1 MPDNVHGGKPLIVL
15 PGLMLMLARMEPV
28 PLHVT
33 LAPAMIP
40 LRAAVPK
47 STSGGGGAEPATITV
62 AKPTTWPLIACTVL
76 VYVPA
81 TVPAVKTPVPLLM
94 LPAVWFT
101 TDQTGTMPTRFPF
114 TSLPTAVKV
123 CGPPV
128 ARLLGFGLT
137 VIDASAPTATFTVAK
152 PEMPPLVAC
161 TVFVY
166 VPDTVP
172 AMKSP
177 VLPLMLPAVAFTTD
191 QTGTMP
197 TRFPFASL
205 PTAVKVCVPPVA
217 RLLGF
222 GLTVID
228 ASAPTATV
236 TVAKPEMP
244 PLVACTVLVYVPDT
258 VPAVKS
264 PVPPLMLPAVAFP
277 TDQVG
282 VITTTLPLASVPTAA
297 NCCVALMTS
306 VVGVGV

>member
-94 LPAVWFT
+94 MPAVWFT
-101 TDQTGTMPTRFPF
+101 TDQAGTMPTMFPF

-123 CGPPV
+123 CVAPV

-137 VIDASAPTATFTVAK
+137 VIENSGPTATFTVAK
-152 PEMPPLVAC
+152 PATWPLVAC

-172 AMKSP
+172 AVKTP
-177 VLPLMLPAVAFTTD
+177 VPLLMLPAVAFTTD

-228 ASAPTATV
+228 ASAPTATF
-236 TVAKPEMP
+236 TVAKPVVP

-258 VPAVKS
+258 VPAVKT
-264 PVPPLMLPAVAFP
+264 PVPLLILPAVGFP
-277 TDQVG
+277 TDQTG
-282 VITTTLPLASVPTAA
+282 TMPTMFPFTSLPTAVKV
-297 NCCVALMTS
+297 CRPPVE
-306 VVGVGV
+306 